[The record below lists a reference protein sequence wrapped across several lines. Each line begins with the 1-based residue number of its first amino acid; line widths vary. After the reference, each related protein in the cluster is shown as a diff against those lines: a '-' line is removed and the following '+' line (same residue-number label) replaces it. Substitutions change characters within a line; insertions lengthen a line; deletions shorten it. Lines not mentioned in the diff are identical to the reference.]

1 MSGSGGRA
9 CVGPEHTH
17 QRGGGRHR
25 RSWTPSTNGLFPGR
39 WKLRDE
45 NSRWFQAPSPGKEA
59 LAQLGTLEVHR
70 AGPLGRGAGVLHRSR
85 LGCPRLPVPASV
97 PSPPVDGG
105 AGPAGRALG
114 ADPGPAT
121 SEGSLSQTDNEVNS
135 VATQSQTSQC
145 LRPTTGLP
153 PACCP
158 AQGSPGLPSYQEGNG
173 VSRRVHGPLGFGEP
187 QRMTR

>member
-1 MSGSGGRA
+1 MGAGLAWGPSRTHTREEAAATEGAGRRPQTGCSQEGGNYVMRTADGSKLPA
-9 CVGPEHTH
+9 
-17 QRGGGRHR
+17 
-25 RSWTPSTNGLFPGR
+25 PGR
-39 WKLRDE
+39 RPRHSWGH
-45 NSRWFQAPSPGKEA
+45 S
-59 LAQLGTLEVHR
+59 EVHK
-70 AGPLGRGAGVLHRSR
+70 AGSLGRGAGALHRSR
-85 LGCPRLPVPASV
+85 LGCPRFPVPASV

-153 PACCP
+153 PARCP
-158 AQGSPGLPSYQEGNG
+158 AQGSPGLPPYQEGNG